1 MEKPEKLTVLSAQW
15 SPEAAELLRPC
26 FTVAGAL
33 EQVGAQVESG
43 RAVLFVAL
51 AESGE
56 MRAAFVLRVDGDEGV
71 IVAAVGPLKSMPA
84 LLPHIEGRFMGCD
97 SVRFHTSRPGV
108 ARLMAECGYTDDL
121 PEIVLRKR
129 LKK

>member
-1 MEKPEKLTVLSAQW
+1 MEKYPEKLTVLSAQW

-33 EQVGAQVESG
+33 EQVGCQVESG

-51 AESGE
+51 AESGA

-71 IVAAVGPLKSMPA
+71 IVAAVGPLESLPA
-84 LLPHIEGRFMGCD
+84 LLPHMEKRFAGCRA
-97 SVRFHTSRPGV
+97 VRVHTARPALV
-108 ARLMAECGYTDDL
+108 RILRAAGYL
-121 PEIVLRKR
+121 PQEFVMRREL
-129 LKK
+129 